1 MNRIVN
7 EFVNYVVSDNCPQN
21 DKAKVKKAIQDK
33 FSLILDRSVF
43 YCKHFAVRISYTKT
57 KSFSNTV
64 LSLSNLQKYDHIPF
78 FVVLVSGVDSNKVF
92 LANTTFLSKISHS
105 SQQLSM
111 TNIKGSFNGS
121 DIIRTYHNLENN
133 AKNFEKLFAFHQG
146 FTWEDNLQRLVDA
159 TSDIVPT
166 GKKFEITS
174 EIRNK
179 IYKSVERAQK
189 FIESENFSVLNK
201 DLDSRVKKCSDSI
214 LVASR
219 IENVNIRGRLIEALV
234 TSSDE
239 ERKVLMQKLA
249 REESNLPVYDTKNG
263 LGDYHVKFSNGD
275 TYTDIK
281 TKVIYLGSNPKAY
294 NIDKFLETMAE
305 ENTVFF
311 IYLIGIDETG
321 IMNTVLC
328 SVYHDDLTETTVKQF
343 HWAGRK
349 SRGVTQFVG
358 ETLDKILKQK
368 NFNNKITVQKAK
380 RFIDSLI
387 EQVEEPIMEKGC
399 QPFTQKSL
407 QGLLLNFKNDKL
419 GFPNQIADDNA
430 LNLVLTNAENYKFAE
445 ERRLFYVAITIT
457 RNRTFVLTDNKN
469 PSPFFKEFSESNS
482 VCFIGIK
489 KVETTAQTQCPL
501 CKSGT
506 LYKVSHEGKYFV
518 GCSNFPRCKYS
529 LRDATILLNP
539 KKCPSCGGFLV
550 KRKGKNNHWFVG
562 CTNYPY
568 CEYTEQIQK
577 DKNGKWL

>member
-281 TKVIYLGSNPKAY
+281 TKVVYLGSNPKAY
-294 NIDKFLETMAE
+294 NIDKFLETMVE

-349 SRGVTQFVG
+349 SRGITQFVG

-387 EQVEEPIMEKGC
+387 E
-399 QPFTQKSL
+399 
-407 QGLLLNFKNDKL
+407 
-419 GFPNQIADDNA
+419 
-430 LNLVLTNAENYKFAE
+430 
-445 ERRLFYVAITIT
+445 
-457 RNRTFVLTDNKN
+457 
-469 PSPFFKEFSESNS
+469 
-482 VCFIGIK
+482 
-489 KVETTAQTQCPL
+489 
-501 CKSGT
+501 
-506 LYKVSHEGKYFV
+506 
-518 GCSNFPRCKYS
+518 
-529 LRDATILLNP
+529 
-539 KKCPSCGGFLV
+539 
-550 KRKGKNNHWFVG
+550 
-562 CTNYPY
+562 
-568 CEYTEQIQK
+568 
-577 DKNGKWL
+577 

>member
-78 FVVLVSGVDSNKVF
+78 FVVLVSGVDNNKVF

-263 LGDYHVKFSNGD
+263 LGDYHVKFNNGD

-281 TKVIYLGSNPKAY
+281 TKVVYLGSNPKAY

-328 SVYHDDLTETTVKQF
+328 SVYHDELTETTVKQF
-343 HWAGRK
+343 HWAGRN

-358 ETLDKILKQK
+358 ETLDKILKK
-368 NFNNKITVQKAK
+368 KKFTNTITVQKAK
-380 RFIDSLI
+380 AFIDSLI
-387 EQVEEPIMEKGC
+387 GQH
-399 QPFTQKSL
+399 KSD
-407 QGLLLNFKNDKL
+407 G
-419 GFPNQIADDNA
+419 
-430 LNLVLTNAENYKFAE
+430 
-445 ERRLFYVAITIT
+445 
-457 RNRTFVLTDNKN
+457 
-469 PSPFFKEFSESNS
+469 
-482 VCFIGIK
+482 
-489 KVETTAQTQCPL
+489 
-501 CKSGT
+501 
-506 LYKVSHEGKYFV
+506 
-518 GCSNFPRCKYS
+518 
-529 LRDATILLNP
+529 
-539 KKCPSCGGFLV
+539 
-550 KRKGKNNHWFVG
+550 
-562 CTNYPY
+562 
-568 CEYTEQIQK
+568 
-577 DKNGKWL
+577 